1 MTTVEILRSAEY
13 PIWHKFKNPYTPYAS
28 RTGYLFGLYGDN
40 RTRSALHYGFAEAKF
55 LQDKNER
62 SLERTKISGTV
73 TTVDT
78 TNVDILNFLCYT

>member
-1 MTTVEILRSAEY
+1 M
-13 PIWHKFKNPYTPYAS
+13 
-28 RTGYLFGLYGDN
+28 
-40 RTRSALHYGFAEAKF
+40 HYGFAEAKF
-55 LQDKNER
+55 LRGKNER

>member
-1 MTTVEILRSAEY
+1 MQPVVLGLCPKR
-13 PIWHKFKNPYTPYAS
+13 KNHPLC
-28 RTGYLFGLYGDN
+28 GWIFIGLYGDN
-40 RTRSALHYGFAEAKF
+40 RTRSAMHYGFAEAKF
-55 LQDKNER
+55 LRGKNER

>member
-13 PIWHKFKNPYTPYAS
+13 PIGHKFKNPYT
-28 RTGYLFGLYGDN
+28 RTHRVRGICLVCMVIIEPVVHSTTGSSK
-40 RTRSALHYGFAEAKF
+40 RSFCKA
-55 LQDKNER
+55 KNER
-62 SLERTKISGTV
+62 SLEQTKISGTV